1 MQQNTINMQ
10 ANNELAKPFA
20 ANADNPYD
28 TRSHKDSLE
37 LEYYQ
42 PKANAPQPQVIIIE
56 DDSQNVSEG
65 KLRSGRLTGCASGR
79 TRCRAGRE

>member
-10 ANNELAKPFA
+10 ANNELAKPLNTSA
-20 ANADNPYD
+20 DHPYSNNADNPYD

-42 PKANAPQPQVIIIE
+42 PKAYAPQPQAIVIE
-56 DDSQNVSEG
+56 DPQNVE
-65 KLRSGRLTGCASGR
+65 KH
-79 TRCRAGRE
+79 